1 LKTGIFSHPSFFWHD
16 TGDNH
21 PESNLRI
28 KKILNRLNKLEI
40 DEIKNFDCPYATNDQ
55 IAKVHDRTYI
65 DKITN
70 FFPLKKAIKLDIDTI
85 LSPRSLEAC
94 LRAPGAVISAIKMV
108 NQRKIKNAFCV
119 VRPPGHHAR
128 VSNGMGFCIFNNIAI
143 GAAYARYELGIKKIA
158 IIDIDVHHGNGTEE
172 WVRSKNDE
180 NFLFCS
186 IHQSPLYPGTGLG
199 LNSNENNINNYI
211 LSPGEGSFEFRKL
224 VNNKLVTILKI
235 FKPEMILLS
244 IGFDGHELD
253 DISGT
258 KLISDDYCW
267 VTERVSEVARKYCSG
282 KLISVLEGGY
292 NLLALEESSFNHV
305 AALIKADSM

>member
-1 LKTGIFSHPSFFWHD
+1 M
-16 TGDNH
+16 
-21 PESNLRI
+21 
-28 KKILNRLNKLEI
+28 
-40 DEIKNFDCPYATNDQ
+40 
-55 IAKVHDRTYI
+55 
-65 DKITN
+65 
-70 FFPLKKAIKLDIDTI
+70 
-85 LSPRSLEAC
+85 
-94 LRAPGAVISAIKMV
+94 GA
-108 NQRKIKNAFCV
+108 
-119 VRPPGHHAR
+119 
-128 VSNGMGFCIFNNIAI
+128 
-143 GAAYARYELGIKKIA
+143 
-158 IIDIDVHHGNGTEE
+158 
-172 WVRSKNDE
+172 
-180 NFLFCS
+180 
-186 IHQSPLYPGTGLG
+186 
-199 LNSNENNINNYI
+199 ENNINNYI